1 MPRSPLREDFPCG
14 VRSDGQGQFF
24 FLLHSNLV
32 PKSSLCLEQV
42 ESSTSNIPEKAKS
55 FTCSFR
61 MIEIQSKTNKQTI
74 QTQTQTHTHKQKHKT
89 TKQANEISNHGNL
102 VWCRECAIQ
111 CNSRPSPR
119 PIS

>member
-74 QTQTQTHTHKQKHKT
+74 QTQTQTQTHTHKQKHKT
-89 TKQANEISNHGNL
+89 TKQTNENFKSWEL
-102 VWCRECAIQ
+102 SLE
-111 CNSRPSPR
+111 
-119 PIS
+119 

>member
-24 FLLHSNLV
+24 FKLHSNLV

-74 QTQTQTHTHKQKHKT
+74 QTQTHTHKQKHKT
-89 TKQANEISNHGNL
+89 TKQTNENFKSWEL
-102 VWCRECAIQ
+102 SLE
-111 CNSRPSPR
+111 
-119 PIS
+119 

>member
-1 MPRSPLREDFPCG
+1 MDRGS
-14 VRSDGQGQFF
+14 FF
-24 FLLHSNLV
+24 FLLHSSLV

-89 TKQANEISNHGNL
+89 TKQTNENFKSWEL
-102 VWCRECAIQ
+102 SLE
-111 CNSRPSPR
+111 
-119 PIS
+119 